1 MHKLN
6 GLLPLKLRDH
16 CVSGNW
22 DPMLVFG
29 PGGALRVGVRGE
41 RLDSLICRW
50 SRETDGEDLTDG
62 RKAELGGS
70 NRVSQTEEKPA
81 LIEKSTY
88 PHPPSPHSLLLRGCS
103 CGGAC

>member
-22 DPMLVFG
+22 YPMLAFG

-41 RLDSLICRW
+41 RLGSLICRR
-50 SRETDGEDLTDG
+50 SGETEG
-62 RKAELGGS
+62 AGS
-70 NRVSQTEEKPA
+70 DRLQD
-81 LIEKSTY
+81 
-88 PHPPSPHSLLLRGCS
+88 
-103 CGGAC
+103 GGAGREQA